1 MIWVFFFLNKNTSG
15 PDDII
20 PNDLETYLFITH
32 LLFWVS
38 NPKADEMDSD
48 FTSVHLHHTKA
59 MADAEKRTGSCRFDF
74 MPCLQV

>member
-1 MIWVFFFLNKNTSG
+1 MF
-15 PDDII
+15 P
-20 PNDLETYLFITH
+20 TH

>member
-1 MIWVFFFLNKNTSG
+1 MTWKHI
-15 PDDII
+15 
-20 PNDLETYLFITH
+20 LFIYNSSVV
-32 LLFWVS
+32 LGLSDCS